1 MIETP
6 TAQAIDRAARHL
18 RAGGLV
24 ALPTET
30 VYGLG
35 ADASQREAVAAIY
48 ALKGRPPDHPL
59 IVHVVDAVQAQ
70 RWGVLDARA
79 QRLMAAFWPGP
90 LTLIVP
96 RAPEAPPWACGGQ
109 DSIGLRCPSHP
120 VAHALLDRFTQ
131 LGGSGVAAPSANRFG
146 KVSPTTA
153 QHVIDDLGDEAPLV
167 LDGGACEVG
176 VESTIVDL
184 TRPRAAL
191 LRPGRVRRDEI
202 EAALGEPLAE
212 PDAHAPRASGTL
224 AAHYSPRAAVELV
237 DQAALAQRLSD
248 CVMAGQTVGVWSA
261 REPAPSAHHDASEP
275 SASPRVVWVK
285 APATADDWEAALYA
299 GLRTLDARGVAR
311 MLVVAPPDAPAWDA
325 VRDRLARAAA
335 ATASNAASSAAKPT
349 TIN

>member
-6 TAQAIDRAARHL
+6 TAQAIDRAARQL

-48 ALKGRPPDHPL
+48 ALKGRPADHPL
-59 IVHVVDAVQAQ
+59 IVHVVDAAQAQ

-96 RAPEAPPWACGGQ
+96 RAAEAAPWACGGQ

-120 VAHALLDRFTQ
+120 VAHAVLERFTQ

-167 LDGGACEVG
+167 LDGGPCEVG

-202 EAALGEPLAE
+202 EAVLGQMLAD
-212 PDAHAPRASGTL
+212 PDEHAPRASGTL

-237 DQAALAQRLSD
+237 DPSALLQRLSD
-248 CVMAGQTVGVWSA
+248 CVRAGQTVGVWSPHDPGA
-261 REPAPSAHHDASEP
+261 SSA
-275 SASPRVVWVK
+275 VIWVE
-285 APATADDWEAALYA
+285 APARPDDWEAALYA
-299 GLRTLDARGVAR
+299 GLRALDARGVAR
-311 MLVVAPPDAPAWDA
+311 MLVAAPPDTPVWDA

-335 ATASNAASSAAKPT
+335 ATVSNAASNAAKST
-349 TIN
+349 TTN

>member
-59 IVHVVDAVQAQ
+59 IVHVVDAAQAQ
-70 RWGVLDARA
+70 RWGVLDTRA
-79 QRLMAAFWPGP
+79 QRLIAAFWPGP

-120 VAHALLDRFTQ
+120 VARTLLDRFTQ

-167 LDGGACEVG
+167 LDGGPCEVG

-184 TRPRAAL
+184 TRERAAL

-202 EAALGEPLAE
+202 EAALGEALAD

-237 DQAALAQRLSD
+237 AQAALPTRLKACAQ
-248 CVMAGQTVGVWSA
+248 AGESVGVWSA
-261 REPAPSAHHDASEP
+261 HSPLEPDVASMQPAPLERVASHERP
-275 SASPRVVWVK
+275 MQRWVQ
-285 APATADDWEAALYA
+285 APAQADDWEAALYA
-299 GLRTLDARGVAR
+299 GLRELDRSGVTR
-311 MLVVAPPDAPAWDA
+311 ILVVAPPDAPGWEA
-325 VRDRLARAAA
+325 VRDRLSRAAA
-335 ATASNAASSAAKPT
+335 ASQHG
-349 TIN
+349 